1 MQIPTFVT
9 SIFLSLLFRIHYT
22 TANDLTLLNS
32 GAPGDTLASSAIFL
46 PDDLP
51 REISDNHPTAS
62 GWTSDS
68 GNVPES
74 QQTNHESLLL
84 AGNEIGNCA
93 DGAGYSDQNSLH
105 SSSQRSLT
113 RFNKRRDPDFCP
125 FQQPEKPVP
134 PQWSPG
140 EAIPG
145 NSKTG
150 PLMGPGP
157 NPEELRM
164 LLYSIPG
171 IDGPSN
177 KRVCKPDSAPLYEIP
192 VCAPK
197 FQGTSPAAIL
207 NPCRF
212 CKSEILKRLY
222 PPPLSLLSTPYP
234 HLLKGKKILF
244 CCQPQIIFWG

>member
-1 MQIPTFVT
+1 MQSPTFVT
-9 SIFLSLLFRIHYT
+9 SIFLSLLFGIHYT
-22 TANDLTLLNS
+22 TANDLTLVNS
-32 GAPGDTLASSAIFL
+32 GAPGDTLASSATFL

-51 REISDNHPTAS
+51 REISGNLPTAS
-62 GWTSDS
+62 GWKSDS
-68 GNVPES
+68 GNEPES
-74 QQTNHESLLL
+74 QQKNHESLLL
-84 AGNEIGNCA
+84 AGNDIGNCA

-105 SSSQRSLT
+105 GRSQRSLT
-113 RFNKRRDPDFCP
+113 RFNKRGDPNFCP

-134 PQWSPG
+134 PPLPPG
-140 EAIPG
+140 EAVPG

-164 LLYSIPG
+164 LLYSLPG

-177 KRVCKPDSAPLYEIP
+177 KRVCNPDSAPLHQIP

-207 NPCRF
+207 TPCRF
-212 CKSEILKRLY
+212 CKSEVLKRRY
-222 PPPLSLLSTPYP
+222 PPLTPTYWKARKFSSAASP
-234 HLLKGKKILF
+234 ESSSGDRFGK
-244 CCQPQIIFWG
+244 